1 LQGAAGFDDPQRR
14 PMAGVIGG
22 KGSSMSRLYHGSEDS
37 ELYSISQVNALT
49 GVATPTLRKWE
60 SAFREYLNVAR
71 TSGGQ
76 RRFDED
82 AIRKIETL
90 KRLIYEE
97 GLSLQGARKRL
108 EELETRV
115 NIASSSSSSSANI
128 EKLSQMVTDMLVE
141 KLFRHGMTPPMAG
154 RHLDDSGNG
163 QIDA

>member
-1 LQGAAGFDDPQRR
+1 
-14 PMAGVIGG
+14 
-22 KGSSMSRLYHGSEDS
+22 MSRLYHGSEDS

-60 SAFREYLNVAR
+60 STFREYLNVAR

-115 NIASSSSSSSANI
+115 NIASSSSSANI

-154 RHLDDSGNG
+154 RHLDESGNG
-163 QIDA
+163 QNDA

>member
-1 LQGAAGFDDPQRR
+1 MQGAAGFDGPQRR

-60 SAFREYLNVAR
+60 STFREYLNVAR

-115 NIASSSSSSSANI
+115 NIASSSSSANI

-154 RHLDDSGNG
+154 RHLDESGNG
-163 QIDA
+163 QNDA

>member
-1 LQGAAGFDDPQRR
+1 
-14 PMAGVIGG
+14 
-22 KGSSMSRLYHGSEDS
+22 MSNTHHGSEDS

-60 SAFREYLNVAR
+60 NAFRDYLKVAR

-108 EELETRV
+108 EELEARV
-115 NIASSSSSSSANI
+115 NNASSSSPANI
-128 EKLSQMVTDMLVE
+128 EKLSEMVTDMLIE
-141 KLFRHGMTPPMAG
+141 KLFRNGFTPPMAG
-154 RHLDDSGNG
+154 KRLDDTSNENADG
-163 QIDA
+163 